1 MIIRSEPEKAIDAKI
16 DDIVKIGWMADK
28 VMAFEETGQS
38 LPTKSKS

>member
-1 MIIRSEPEKAIDAKI
+1 MKLKVINFEGKKI